1 MYCTEKNKTMN
12 REEIQKI
19 LPHRDPMLLVDE
31 ISMDG
36 EYVLAKYLV
45 RGDEFFL
52 KGHFPGHPVVPGV
65 ILCEIMGQ
73 SCALLVQ
80 ELLHGRTPMYTG
92 LDSVRF
98 KKSVIPGDTVN
109 VKARI
114 ESSRGMLLVVN
125 AEASVNG
132 QICAKGKLTFIMIDN
147 DKLHI

>member
-1 MYCTEKNKTMN
+1 MN